1 MTNSRSQFQSSAST
15 QTLAQGLAE
24 YYSANPHLKRGDDLS
39 PDAREFF
46 RSHDVV
52 HVLYG
57 CGTSM
62 PDEAV
67 VKLCSV
73 FGTTGGISI
82 LRGYRLHDSLEIYLK
97 LPLGSSLLAFV
108 SAPYLI
114 ARTLWRCSR
123 QPARWPWS
131 KHEQYL
137 HTSLLE
143 LRNEFGITVAHA
155 SHTSAA

>member
-1 MTNSRSQFQSSAST
+1 MTGSVCEFQSSTST

-24 YYSANPHLKRGDDLS
+24 YFSANPHLKRGDDLS

-46 RSHDVV
+46 NSHDVV

-67 VKLCSV
+67 VKLSSV
-73 FGTTGGISI
+73 FGTTGGLSI

-97 LPLGSSLLAFV
+97 LPIGGSIIAFL

-114 ARTLWRCSR
+114 VRTLWRCSR
-123 QPARWPWS
+123 QPAKWPWS
-131 KHEQYL
+131 NHEQYL
-137 HTSLLE
+137 HTALCE
-143 LRNEFGITVAHA
+143 LRTKFGIRVAHA
-155 SHTSAA
+155 

>member
-1 MTNSRSQFQSSAST
+1 M

-24 YYSANPHLKRGDDLS
+24 YYAANPHLKRRDDLS
-39 PDAREFF
+39 PEARDFF

-67 VKLCSV
+67 VKLSSV
-73 FGTTGGISI
+73 FGTTGGFSI

-97 LPLGSSLLAFV
+97 LPLGSSLIAFL

-114 ARTLWRCSR
+114 VRTLWRCSR
-123 QPARWPWS
+123 QAAKWPWS
-131 KHEQYL
+131 NHEQYM
-137 HTSLLE
+137 HTALRE
-143 LRNEFGITVAHA
+143 LRTQFGVRVAHA
-155 SHTSAA
+155 SHASAA